1 VAAILVIWVVA
12 SAGYLIAKNSKMTAE
27 KVKAYADSVDLSK
40 LSPDA
45 RAKAI
50 EELAKRINSLSPDER
65 RRTRLDRTSGR
76 WFEQMTEDEKGEFI
90 EATMPTGF
98 KQMLTAFEQLPEDK
112 RRKSVDDA
120 LRRLREA
127 RRVTRPC

>member
-1 VAAILVIWVVA
+1 MLSQRWRPVAYSAIGILAVWIVA
-12 SAGYLIAKNSKMTAE
+12 TAGYLIAKNSKMTAE

-50 EELAKRINSLSPDER
+50 EELAKRINALSQEER

-76 WFEQMTEDEKGEFI
+76 WFEQMTEEEKGEFL

-98 KQMLTAFEQLPEDK
+98 KQ
-112 RRKSVDDA
+112 
-120 LRRLREA
+120 
-127 RRVTRPC
+127 